1 MERVSPQAMQMDPL
15 ILVSLI
21 KDCDVNPA
29 MWVISEHTLIN
40 ALALDL

>member
-1 MERVSPQAMQMDPL
+1 MKRVSPQAMLMDPL

-29 MWVISEHTLIN
+29 MWVISEHTLIS